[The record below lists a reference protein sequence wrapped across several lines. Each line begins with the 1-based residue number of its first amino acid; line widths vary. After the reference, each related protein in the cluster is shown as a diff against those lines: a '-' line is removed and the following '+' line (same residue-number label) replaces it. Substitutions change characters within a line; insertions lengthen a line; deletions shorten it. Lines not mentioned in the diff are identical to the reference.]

1 MKNTNKNINYSG
13 TFPKYYDL
21 INKGKDYD
29 KEAEIIDSVIRKYSK
44 KKSLKLA
51 DVGCGTGNH
60 TIAFSRMGYRA
71 YGFDVSRHMISIA
84 RGKSTGLHFECKSF
98 EDVDEPF
105 DVIVSLFDVVNA
117 LGPYKNL
124 AGFFRSVAK
133 NMKNDSIFIF
143 DAWNGSAVFLHPPEI
158 KTKAIEW
165 KGLKIERKVI
175 PKTDFLRQVC
185 TLKYD
190 IKAYKNGRLAEHV
203 HPSLVI
209 NFFTY
214 NEIVNALD
222 DSGLKVVQAFPY
234 KEPSKKIA
242 ENDWKINFVCKLR

>member
-124 AGFFRSVAK
+124 AGFFKGPRHGCLSK
-133 NMKNDSIFIF
+133 RRNIFHF
-143 DAWNGSAVFLHPPEI
+143 
-158 KTKAIEW
+158 
-165 KGLKIERKVI
+165 
-175 PKTDFLRQVC
+175 
-185 TLKYD
+185 
-190 IKAYKNGRLAEHV
+190 
-203 HPSLVI
+203 SLYHR
-209 NFFTY
+209 NFSLLYPF
-214 NEIVNALD
+214 
-222 DSGLKVVQAFPY
+222 
-234 KEPSKKIA
+234 
-242 ENDWKINFVCKLR
+242 